1 MNDII
6 ATILVVDDDSYVRES
21 TASLLGESGYTVV
34 TSINARNALAKLK
47 EKKFDAVLTDIK
59 MPEITGVE
67 LLDKIHTLNPEIPVV
82 LMTAYADL
90 DVAINGIKK
99 GAFDFITKP
108 FAPDYLMHTIERA
121 VKYTKLVQ
129 METNYKSM
137 LEDTVRKKTQELADA
152 LLITKALSKEVIELL
167 TIAAEFRD
175 TDTGV
180 HITRIGLFAQ
190 KIAEALEMPSE
201 FVEIISFGSL
211 MHDIGKIGMPDSI
224 LLKPSHLTSAEFEI
238 MKTHTIIGEK
248 ILSRSSHP
256 YLKMASSIALNHHER
271 WDGTGY
277 LRELK
282 GENIPIEGRIVMVCD
297 QYDAIRSKRPYKPP
311 LSHQEAFTII
321 TEGDGRTM
329 PVHFDPRVLKAF
341 IEVAP
346 DFKEIFDTYQDR

>member
-6 ATILVVDDDSYVRES
+6 ATILVVDDDPYVRES
-21 TASLLGESGYTVV
+21 TASLLGEFGYSVV
-34 TSINARNALAKLK
+34 TSINARDALAKLK
-47 EKKFDAVLTDIK
+47 DNKFDTVLTDIK

-82 LMTAYADL
+82 LMTAYVDL
-90 DVAINGIKK
+90 DIAINAIKK

-108 FAPDYLMHTIERA
+108 FSPEYLIHTIERA

-129 METNYKSM
+129 MEKNYKFM
-137 LEDTVRKKTQELADA
+137 LEDTIRKKTQELADA
-152 LLITKALSKEVIELL
+152 LLMTKALSKEVIELL
-167 TIAAEFRD
+167 TMAAEFRD

-180 HITRIGLFAQ
+180 HITRISLFSQ
-190 KIAEALEMPSE
+190 KIAEALGMPPD
-201 FVEIISFGSL
+201 FVETVTFGSP
-211 MHDIGKIGMPDSI
+211 MHDIGKIGIPDSI
-224 LLKPSHLTSAEFEI
+224 LLKPSLLTSAEFEI
-238 MKTHTIIGEK
+238 MKTHTTIGEK

-256 YLKMASSIALNHHER
+256 YLKMAASIALNHHER

-277 LRELK
+277 LRGLK
-282 GENIPIEGRIVMVCD
+282 GEDIPIEGRIVMVCD

-311 LSHQEAFTII
+311 LSHQEAFMII

-329 PVHFDPRVLKAF
+329 PGHFDPSVLKAF

-346 DFKEIFDTYQDR
+346 DFKNIFDSYQD

>member
-6 ATILVVDDDSYVRES
+6 ATILVVDDDPYVRES
-21 TASLLGESGYTVV
+21 TASLLRECGYSVV
-34 TSINARNALAKLK
+34 TSISARDALAELK
-47 EKKFDAVLTDIK
+47 ENKFDAVLTDIK
-59 MPEITGVE
+59 MPDITGIE

-90 DVAINGIKK
+90 GAAISGIKK

-108 FAPDYLMHTIERA
+108 FPPDYLMHTIEKA
-121 VKYTKLVQ
+121 VKYNKLVQ
-129 METNYKSM
+129 IEKNYKSM

-152 LLITKALSKEVIELL
+152 LLMTKALSKEAIELL

-175 TDTGV
+175 AYTGA
-180 HITRIGLFAQ
+180 HITRISLFSQ
-190 KIAEALEMPSE
+190 KIAEALGMSPE
-201 FVEIISFGSL
+201 FVETITFGSP
-211 MHDIGKIGMPDSI
+211 MHDIGKIGIPDSI
-224 LLKPSHLTSAEFEI
+224 LIKPSSLTSAEFEI
-238 MKTHTIIGEK
+238 MKTHATIGEK

-256 YLKMASSIALNHHER
+256 YLKTAASIALNHHER

-311 LSHQEAFTII
+311 FSHQEAFKII

-329 PVHFDPRVLKAF
+329 PGHFDPRVLKAF
-341 IEVAP
+341 IELAP

>member
-6 ATILVVDDDSYVRES
+6 ATILVVDDDPYVRES
-21 TASLLGESGYTVV
+21 TASLLREFGYSVV
-34 TSINARNALAKLK
+34 TSISARDALAELK
-47 EKKFDAVLTDIK
+47 ENKFDAVLTDIK
-59 MPEITGVE
+59 MPDITGIE

-90 DVAINGIKK
+90 DAAINGIKK

-108 FAPDYLMHTIERA
+108 FSPDYLMHTIEKA
-121 VKYTKLVQ
+121 GKYSKLVQ
-129 METNYKSM
+129 IEKNYKSM

-152 LLITKALSKEVIELL
+152 LLMTKALSKEAIELL
-167 TIAAEFRD
+167 TMASEFRD
-175 TDTGV
+175 ADTGV
-180 HITRIGLFAQ
+180 HITRIGIFSQ
-190 KIAEALEMPSE
+190 KIAEALGMSSE
-201 FVEIISFGSL
+201 FVETITFGSP
-211 MHDIGKIGMPDSI
+211 MHDIGKIGIPDSI
-224 LLKPSHLTSAEFEI
+224 LIKPSSLTSAEFEI
-238 MKTHTIIGEK
+238 MKTHATIGEK

-256 YLKMASSIALNHHER
+256 YLKMAASIALNHHER

-282 GENIPIEGRIVMVCD
+282 GKNIPIEGRIVMVCD

-346 DFKEIFDTYQDR
+346 DFKKIFDTYQDR